1 MASHIGRRKFLAT
14 LGGAA
19 AAWPLAARAQQQP
32 AMPVIGFISAGSRDT
47 YAELQA
53 SFRQGLK
60 EGGYVE
66 GQTVA
71 IESRWADGQLDRLP
85 RLAADLV
92 ERRVAVIVTTGGSSS
107 RAALAAS
114 STIPIVFLSQSDP
127 INSGFVAS
135 FNRPGGNATGI
146 ALLTGPLVA
155 KRLEIVL
162 QLAPVG
168 APVGYLMNPQD
179 TREAGDYLGEA
190 PAAAQAIGQRLI
202 IVNASRQHD
211 MTAAFAALVDQR
223 AGALIVSTDPY
234 LFGRRNQI
242 IALAARHSLPTIYDR
257 REYAAAGGLI
267 TYGTHLADAYRQ
279 IGVYAGRILK
289 GEKPADLPVV
299 QPTKFELVINLGIAK
314 ALRLQIPDRLLALA
328 DEVIE

>member
-1 MASHIGRRKFLAT
+1 MAGR
-14 LGGAA
+14 GAA
-19 AAWPLAARAQQQP
+19 A

-47 YAELQA
+47 YVDLPSA
-53 SFRQGLK
+53 FRQGLI
-60 EGGYVE
+60 ETGYVA

-71 IESRWADGQLDRLP
+71 IESRWADGQFDRLP
-85 RLAADLV
+85 RLAAELV
-92 ERRVAVIVTTGGSSS
+92 QRRVAVIATTGGSSS
-107 RAALAAS
+107 RAAMAAS
-114 STIPIVFLSQSDP
+114 RTIPIVFLSQSDP

-135 FNRPGGNATGI
+135 FNRPGGNATGM
-146 ALLTGPLVA
+146 ALLTAPLVA

-162 QLAPVG
+162 QLAPAG

-179 TREAGDYLGEA
+179 TREAGDYLREA
-190 PAAAQAIGQRLI
+190 QAAAQAIGQRLI

-211 MTAAFAALVDQR
+211 MAAAFAALVDQR

-242 IALAARHSLPTIYDR
+242 IALAAHHSLPTIYDR
-257 REYAAAGGLI
+257 REFAAAGGLI

-279 IGVYAGRILK
+279 IGVYTGRILK

-299 QPTKFELVINLGIAK
+299 QPTKFELVINLSIAK
-314 ALRLQIPDRLLALA
+314 ALRLQVPDKLLALA

>member
-1 MASHIGRRKFLAT
+1 MGNSTGC
-14 LGGAA
+14 
-19 AAWPLAARAQQQP
+19 Q
-32 AMPVIGFISAGSRDT
+32 
-47 YAELQA
+47 
-53 SFRQGLK
+53 
-60 EGGYVE
+60 
-66 GQTVA
+66 
-71 IESRWADGQLDRLP
+71 

-92 ERRVAVIVTTGGSSS
+92 QRRVAVIVTTGGSSS
-107 RAALAAS
+107 RAAKATS
-114 STIPIVFLSQSDP
+114 RTIPIVFLSQSDP
-127 INSGFVAS
+127 INAGLVAS
-135 FNRPGGNATGI
+135 FNRPGGNATGM

-155 KRLEIVL
+155 KRLEIAL
-162 QLAPVG
+162 QLAPAG
-168 APVGYLMNPQD
+168 APVGYLTNPQALG
-179 TREAGDYLGEA
+179 EAGDYLSEVQ
-190 PAAAQAIGQRLI
+190 AAAQAIGQRLI

-211 MTAAFAALVDQR
+211 MAAAFAALVDQR

-257 REYAAAGGLI
+257 REFAAAGGLI

-314 ALRLQIPDRLLALA
+314 ALRLQVPDKLLALA

>member
-1 MASHIGRRKFLAT
+1 MG
-14 LGGAA
+14 
-19 AAWPLAARAQQQP
+19 
-32 AMPVIGFISAGSRDT
+32 
-47 YAELQA
+47 
-53 SFRQGLK
+53 
-60 EGGYVE
+60 
-66 GQTVA
+66 
-71 IESRWADGQLDRLP
+71 RWAIRPIATPCGRSGSASGGGHRHDRRQLVTRGHCRKWDDSYRLS
-85 RLAADLV
+85 
-92 ERRVAVIVTTGGSSS
+92 EQT
-107 RAALAAS
+107 
-114 STIPIVFLSQSDP
+114 DP

-135 FNRPGGNATGI
+135 FNRPGGNATGM
-146 ALLTGPLVA
+146 ALLTAPLVA

-168 APVGYLMNPQD
+168 APVGYLMNPQE
-179 TREAGDYLGEA
+179 TREAGDYLREA
-190 PAAAQAIGQRLI
+190 QAAAQAIGQQLI

-211 MTAAFAALVDQR
+211 MAAAFAALVEQR

-257 REYAAAGGLI
+257 REFAVAGGLI

-299 QPTKFELVINLGIAK
+299 QPTKSENITVT
-314 ALRLQIPDRLLALA
+314 
-328 DEVIE
+328 

>member
-1 MASHIGRRKFLAT
+1 MRTRREFITL
-14 LGGAA
+14 LGGA
-19 AAWPLAARAQQQP
+19 AAWPLAAHAQQP
-32 AMPVIGFISAGSRDT
+32 AMPVIGVISAGSRDT
-47 YAELQA
+47 YVELLA
-53 SFRQGLK
+53 AFRQGLT
-60 EGGYVE
+60 EAGYVE

-71 IESRWADGQLDRLP
+71 IDSRWADGQLDRLP

-92 ERRVAVIVTTGGSSS
+92 ERRVAVIVATGGSSS
-107 RAALAAS
+107 RAAKAAS
-114 STIPIVFLSQSDP
+114 RTIPIVFLSQGDP
-127 INSGFVAS
+127 IDAGLVAS
-135 FNRPGGNATGI
+135 FNRPGGNATGM

-162 QLAPVG
+162 QLAPAG
-168 APVGYLMNPQD
+168 APLGYLMNPL
-179 TREAGDYLGEA
+179 ALGEA
-190 PAAAQAIGQRLI
+190 GEYSGEVQAASQAIGQRLI
-202 IVNASRQHD
+202 IVNASRQDD
-211 MTAAFAALVDQR
+211 MAAAFAALVDQR

-257 REYAAAGGLI
+257 REFAAAGGLI

-289 GEKPADLPVV
+289 GEKPADLPVL
-299 QPTKFELVINLGIAK
+299 QPTKFELVINLSIAK
-314 ALRLQIPDRLLALA
+314 ALHLQVPDKLLALA